1 MSHDY
6 QPLLIEIG
14 TEELPPTAL
23 ETLGNALAVEI
34 QKRLTELNIAHSGCH
49 YFAAPRRL
57 AVIIDELSSAAPAS
71 EVTQWGPPLK
81 VAFDS
86 DGAPTKA
93 GIAFATKNQ
102 IPLETLAEFSASDG
116 QQDKLSITQTVNGAK
131 SIDVLQDI
139 TAQALQALPIPKR
152 MRWGDS
158 RAEFVRPIKWL
169 VALLGDSVVEMQL
182 LDVHSGRES
191 RGHRFHA
198 PNAFTIES
206 PARYREQL
214 REHFVMVD
222 GAERRQLIRERVE
235 ILAKEVGGSAV
246 IDPDLLDEV
255 ASLNEWPVPLR
266 GRFDG
271 EFLQVPAEA
280 LISSMASHQKY
291 FHITNGEGQLLPY
304 FITVANIESRDPAH
318 VIAGNE
324 RVIRPRLADAAFFY
338 SNDLK
343 IPLSQRREDLRSVVF
358 QAQLGSLFDKSDRV
372 ASLAAAISKTAA
384 SNDDTAAENAARAG
398 ALSKA
403 DLISDM
409 VGEFADLQGVM
420 GRYYAR
426 ANGESEA
433 VAEAIYEQYL
443 PRFAGDAIAST
454 AAGRALAI
462 ADRLDTITGIFAI
475 GQPPTGSK
483 DPFALRRA
491 SLGVLRTLI
500 EGQMDVDLAQLIAL
514 AAAAQPLEKPA
525 KNFDKL
531 ALTYILERLEGYYR
545 DEGINIAC
553 LNAVLKSGAHNP
565 LDIDHRVRAVAHFE
579 TLAEA
584 QALAAANKRVANIL
598 AKQSSESSAAVSVSN
613 ELLSEPAEQLLAGQL
628 ADLRPQLEQLLAAGS
643 YRQAL
648 VKLASLQEPVDQFFD
663 QVMVNCDDDLTR
675 QNRLALLT
683 ELRAQFLS
691 IADISQ
697 LAGA

>member
-1 MSHDY
+1 MSHDS

-14 TEELPPTAL
+14 TEELPPTVL

-57 AVIIDELSSAAPAS
+57 AVIIDELSSAAPDS

-93 GIAFATKNQ
+93 GVAFATKNH
-102 IPLETLAEFSASDG
+102 IPLERLAEFSASDG
-116 QQDKLSITQTVNGAK
+116 QQDKLSVTQTIAGAK
-131 SIDVLQDI
+131 SAEVLQEI
-139 TAQALQALPIPKR
+139 AAQALQALPIPKR

-169 VALLGDSVVEMQL
+169 VALLGDNVVDMQL
-182 LDVHSGRES
+182 LDVPSGRES

-198 PNAFTIES
+198 PEAFTVES

-222 GAERRQLIRERVE
+222 GAERRQLISERIDAMAREVDG
-235 ILAKEVGGSAV
+235 IAV
-246 IDPDLLDEV
+246 VDPDLLDEV

-266 GRFDG
+266 GRFDD

-291 FHITNGEGQLLPY
+291 FHITNGEGELLPY
-304 FITVANIESRDPAH
+304 FITVANIESRDPAK
-318 VIAGNE
+318 VVAGNE

-343 IPLSQRREDLRSVVF
+343 IPLNQRREDLRSVIF
-358 QAQLGSLFDKSDRV
+358 QAQLGSLFDKSERV
-372 ASLAAAISKTAA
+372 ATLAAAISRTAA
-384 SNDDTAAENAARAG
+384 VEDAAAESAARAG
-398 ALSKA
+398 ALCKA

-426 ANGESEA
+426 ANGESDA

-443 PRFAGDAIAST
+443 PRFAGDSIAST
-454 AAGRALAI
+454 AAGRAVAI

-500 EGQMDVDLAQLIAL
+500 EGQMDIDLAELVAL

-525 KNFDKL
+525 DNFERL

-545 DEGINIAC
+545 DEEINIAC
-553 LNAVLKSGAHNP
+553 LNAVLKSGARNP

-579 TLAEA
+579 TLPEA

-598 AKQSSESSAAVSVSN
+598 AKQSGDSGAAGSVSS
-613 ELLSEPAEQLLAGQL
+613 ELLSEPAEQLLASQL
-628 ADLRPQLEQLLAAGS
+628 ANLRPQLEQLLAAGN

-648 VKLASLQEPVDQFFD
+648 VELASLQQPVDQFFD
-663 QVMVNCDDDLTR
+663 QVMVNCEDDRTR

>member
-1 MSHDY
+1 
-6 QPLLIEIG
+6 
-14 TEELPPTAL
+14 
-23 ETLGNALAVEI
+23 
-34 QKRLTELNIAHSGCH
+34 
-49 YFAAPRRL
+49 
-57 AVIIDELSSAAPAS
+57 
-71 EVTQWGPPLK
+71 
-81 VAFDS
+81 
-86 DGAPTKA
+86 
-93 GIAFATKNQ
+93 
-102 IPLETLAEFSASDG
+102 
-116 QQDKLSITQTVNGAK
+116 
-131 SIDVLQDI
+131 
-139 TAQALQALPIPKR
+139 
-152 MRWGDS
+152 
-158 RAEFVRPIKWL
+158 
-169 VALLGDSVVEMQL
+169 
-182 LDVHSGRES
+182 
-191 RGHRFHA
+191 
-198 PNAFTIES
+198 
-206 PARYREQL
+206 
-214 REHFVMVD
+214 MV
-222 GAERRQLIRERVE
+222 
-235 ILAKEVGGSAV
+235 
-246 IDPDLLDEV
+246 DPDLLDEV

-266 GRFDG
+266 GRFDD
-271 EFLQVPAEA
+271 EFLEVPAEA

-291 FHITNGEGQLLPY
+291 FHITNGEGELLPY
-304 FITVANIESRDPAH
+304 FITVANIESRDPAK
-318 VIAGNE
+318 VVAGNE

-343 IPLSQRREDLRSVVF
+343 IPLSQRREDLRSVIF
-358 QAQLGSLFDKSDRV
+358 QAQLGSLFDKSERV
-372 ASLAAAISKTAA
+372 ATLAAAISRTAA
-384 SNDDTAAENAARAG
+384 VDDAAAESAARAG
-398 ALSKA
+398 ALCKA

-426 ANGESEA
+426 ANGESDA

-500 EGQMDVDLAQLIAL
+500 EGQMDIDLAELVAL

-525 KNFDKL
+525 DNFEKL

-545 DEGINIAC
+545 DEEINIAC
-553 LNAVLKSGAHNP
+553 LNAVLKSGARNP

-579 TLAEA
+579 TLPEA

-598 AKQSSESSAAVSVSN
+598 AKQSGDSGAAGSVSS
-613 ELLSEPAEQLLAGQL
+613 ELLSEPAEQLLASQL
-628 ADLRPQLEQLLAAGS
+628 ANLRPQLEQLLAAGN

-648 VKLASLQEPVDQFFD
+648 VELASLQQPVDQFFD
-663 QVMVNCDDDLTR
+663 QVMVNCEDDRTR